1 MGTKADIVRQFTEA
15 QTSRDAA
22 KIDAVASLLADNAVM
37 GGGRMG
43 DISGKQAILDR
54 LKNPPQMGGGGGGM
68 MGQIQW
74 SDPVEEGDVVKV
86 TASTPMGSI
95 VRSFKFT
102 DDQKIER
109 IEFARA

>member
-1 MGTKADIVRQFTEA
+1 MASKTDLVRQFTDA

-22 KIDAVASLLADNAVM
+22 KIDAVAELLADDIVM

-43 DISGKQAILDR
+43 EISGKAAILDR

-74 SDPVEEGDVVKV
+74 SEPVEEGSTVKL
-86 TASTPMGSI
+86 TASTPMGSL
-95 VRSFKFT
+95 VRTFT
-102 DDQKIER
+102 FDGDKIKK